1 MAICPECEEELEI
14 DEMDV
19 EEGDVISCDQC
30 GSTLRVSSASPLE
43 LDPFDD
49 EDEEF
54 DEDEEEEE
62 KEEEDEYDDRGD
74 DDDEDEN
81 WEE

>member
-14 DEMDV
+14 DDIDV

-30 GSTLRVSSASPLE
+30 GSTLKVASASPLE
-43 LDPFDD
+43 LEAYD
-49 EDEEF
+49 EDAE
-54 DEDEEEEE
+54 DEDEEEDDF
-62 KEEEDEYDDRGD
+62 EEDEDEGD
-74 DDDEDEN
+74 EEEEEEEEEG

>member
-1 MAICPECEEELEI
+1 MATCPECEEELEI
-14 DEMDV
+14 DEIDV

-30 GSTLRVSSASPLE
+30 GSTLRVISIAPLE
-43 LDPFDD
+43 LEAHD
-49 EDEEF
+49 EDEED

-62 KEEEDEYDDRGD
+62 GEEDEYEDRGD
-74 DDDEDEN
+74 DNED

>member
-1 MAICPECEEELEI
+1 MATCPECEEELEI
-14 DEMDV
+14 DEIDV

-30 GSTLRVSSASPLE
+30 GSTLRVSSILPFELE
-43 LDPFDD
+43 PYDD
-49 EDEEF
+49 EDE

-62 KEEEDEYDDRGD
+62 SEEDEYDDHAEEE
-74 DDDEDEN
+74 DED

>member
-14 DEMDV
+14 DELDV

-30 GSTLRVSSASPLE
+30 GSTLRVTSAAPLE
-43 LDPFDD
+43 LEAYDEDD
-49 EDEEF
+49 EDEE
-54 DEDEEEEE
+54 DEEVEED
-62 KEEEDEYDDRGD
+62 EEEDEYDDGTK
-74 DDDEDEN
+74 DEEED

>member
-1 MAICPECEEELEI
+1 MATCPECEEELEI
-14 DEMDV
+14 DEIDV

-30 GSTLRVSSASPLE
+30 GSTLRVSSIAPLE
-43 LDPFDD
+43 LEPYDDDD
-49 EDEEF
+49 EDD

-62 KEEEDEYDDRGD
+62 SEEDEYDDRSEDGED
-74 DDDEDEN
+74 D

>member
-1 MAICPECEEELEI
+1 MVTCPECEEELEI
-14 DEMDV
+14 DEIDV

-30 GSTLRVSSASPLE
+30 GSTLRVTSIAPLE
-43 LDPFDD
+43 LEAFD
-49 EDEEF
+49 EDEDE

-62 KEEEDEYDDRGD
+62 GEEDEYDDHG
-74 DDDEDEN
+74 EDESED